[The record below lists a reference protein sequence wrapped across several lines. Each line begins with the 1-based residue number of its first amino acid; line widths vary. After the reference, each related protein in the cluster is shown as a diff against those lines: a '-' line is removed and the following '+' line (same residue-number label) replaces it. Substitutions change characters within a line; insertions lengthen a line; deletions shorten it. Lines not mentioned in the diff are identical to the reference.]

1 MKTLKS
7 AQTLRVVLGLFL
19 AFAMS
24 GKMWAQSS
32 NSRFV
37 AEGAVHED
45 LEEDRVQT
53 RANAFIYEGK
63 YEEYRKW
70 KLQIKKESQ
79 KMYKAFKKKTKKTED
94 EDVRDSLYE
103 EHKRKS
109 YNLVYQPNPYPKHG
123 YVVIIRPSFAHT
135 RGFAV
140 EKDKVVYMDYALTDE
155 IMNVSA
161 TEISEDVC
169 KALRSL
175 MDNIVESARLTHDLD
190 GTIDGTFY
198 YIIVGAY
205 PTHMV
210 KSHGGGGRNNEEGA
224 ACRLLEKLS
233 EAAKQKDAATINA
246 QLEEIKRLDAFYS
259 ALKVK

>member
-7 AQTLRVVLGLFL
+7 TQALRVVIGLFL

-37 AEGAVHED
+37 AEAAVHEY

-63 YEEYRKW
+63 FEEYRKW
-70 KLQIKKESQ
+70 QLHIKKENR
-79 KMYKAFKKKTKKTED
+79 KMEEAHKKKMKKIKD
-94 EDVRDSLYE
+94 EDVRDSIHE
-103 EHKRKS
+103 EYRRKH
-109 YNLVYQPNPYPKHG
+109 YNLVYQPSPYPKHD

-140 EKDKVVYMDYALTDE
+140 EKDKVVYMDYTLTDE

-161 TEISEDVC
+161 TEASEDVC

-190 GTIDGTFY
+190 GTLDGTFY
-198 YIIVGAY
+198 YIIVGPWP

-210 KSHGGGGRNNEEGA
+210 KSHGGSRNNEEGA

>member
-7 AQTLRVVLGLFL
+7 TQALRVVLGLFL

-37 AEGAVHED
+37 AVGAVHEYIEKD
-45 LEEDRVQT
+45 KVQA

-63 YEEYRKW
+63 FEEYRKW
-70 KLQIKKESQ
+70 QMQIRKE
-79 KMYKAFKKKTKKTED
+79 KKKLEKPYKKRMKKTED
-94 EDVRDSLYE
+94 EDVRDSLHE
-103 EHKRKS
+103 
-109 YNLVYQPNPYPKHG
+109 VYRRQHYDLSHQSSPYPKHD
-123 YVVIIRPSFAHT
+123 YVVIIRPSFEPI

-140 EKDKVVYMDYALTDE
+140 EKDKVVYMDYA
-155 IMNVSA
+155 ISKPSPSMNVSA
-161 TEISEDVC
+161 TEVSEDVC

-175 MDNIVESARLTHDLD
+175 MDNIVESARVTHDLD
-190 GTIDGTFY
+190 GRFDGTY
-198 YIIVGAY
+198 YDIIVGAY

-210 KSHGGGGRNNEEGA
+210 KSHGGGNNEEGA

>member
-7 AQTLRVVLGLFL
+7 TQTLRVVIGLFL

-24 GKMWAQSS
+24 GKTWAQSS

-37 AEGAVHED
+37 AEGAVHEY

-63 YEEYRKW
+63 FEEYRKW
-70 KLQIKKESQ
+70 QLQIKKESR
-79 KMYKAFKKKTKKTED
+79 KMEEAHKKKMKKIKD

-103 EHKRKS
+103 EYKRQR
-109 YNLVYQPNPYPKHG
+109 YNFVYQPCPYPQHE
-123 YVVIIRPSFAHT
+123 YVVIIRPTLKPT

-140 EKDKVVYMDYALTDE
+140 EKDKVVYMDYTQPNA

-161 TEISEDVC
+161 TEVSEDVC

-175 MDNIVESARLTHDLD
+175 MDNIVESAKLTYDGPKVLD
-190 GTIDGTFY
+190 GTTYSIIDGHFPCY
-198 YIIVGAY
+198 
-205 PTHMV
+205 MV
-210 KSHGGGGRNNEEGA
+210 KSHGGSRNNEEGA

-259 ALKVK
+259 PLKVK

>member
-7 AQTLRVVLGLFL
+7 TQALRVVIGLFL

-37 AEGAVHED
+37 AEAAVHEY

-63 YEEYRKW
+63 FEEYRKW
-70 KLQIKKESQ
+70 QLHIKKESR
-79 KMYKAFKKKTKKTED
+79 KMEEAHKKKMKKIKD

-103 EHKRKS
+103 DYKRQR
-109 YNLVYQPNPYPKHG
+109 YNFVYQPCPYPQHE
-123 YVVIIRPSFAHT
+123 YVVIIRPTLKPT

-140 EKDKVVYMDYALTDE
+140 EKDKVVYMDYNKLE
-155 IMNVSA
+155 LGPLNISA

-169 KALRSL
+169 KALKSL
-175 MDNIVESARLTHDLD
+175 MDNIVESARVTHDLD
-190 GTIDGTFY
+190 GRFDGTY
-198 YIIVGAY
+198 YDIIVGAY

-210 KSHGGGGRNNEEGA
+210 KSHGGRNNEEGA

>member
-7 AQTLRVVLGLFL
+7 TQSLRVVLGLFL
-19 AFAMS
+19 AFAVS

-37 AEGAVHED
+37 AEGAVHEY
-45 LEEDRVQT
+45 LEEDRVQA

-63 YEEYRKW
+63 FEEYRKW
-70 KLQIKKESQ
+70 HLHIKKESR
-79 KMYKAFKKKTKKTED
+79 KMEEAFKKKMKKIKD

-103 EHKRKS
+103 EYKRQR
-109 YNLVYQPNPYPKHG
+109 YNFVYQPCPYPQHE
-123 YVVIIRPSFAHT
+123 YVVIIRPTLKPT

-140 EKDKVVYMDYALTDE
+140 EKDKVVYMDYNKLE
-155 IMNVSA
+155 SGPLNISA

-169 KALRSL
+169 MALRSL
-175 MDNIVESARLTHDLD
+175 MDNIVESAKLTYDGPKVLD
-190 GTIDGTFY
+190 GTTYSIIDGHFPCY
-198 YIIVGAY
+198 
-205 PTHMV
+205 MV
-210 KSHGGGGRNNEEGA
+210 KSHGGSRNNEEGA

>member
-7 AQTLRVVLGLFL
+7 TQTWRVVLGLFL

-37 AEGAVHED
+37 AVGAVHEYI
-45 LEEDRVQT
+45 EKDRVQA

-63 YEEYRKW
+63 FEEYCKWQMQIRKERK
-70 KLQIKKESQ
+70 KLEKSYKKR
-79 KMYKAFKKKTKKTED
+79 MKKTEN
-94 EDVRDSLYE
+94 EDVRDSLHE
-103 EHKRKS
+103 
-109 YNLVYQPNPYPKHG
+109 VYRCQHYDLSHQSSPYPKHD
-123 YVVIIRPSFAHT
+123 YVVIIRPSFEPI

-140 EKDKVVYMDYALTDE
+140 EKDKVVYMDYA
-155 IMNVSA
+155 ISKPSPSMNVSA
-161 TEISEDVC
+161 TEVSEDVC

-175 MDNIVESARLTHDLD
+175 MDNIVESARVTHDLD
-190 GTIDGTFY
+190 GRFDGTY
-198 YIIVGAY
+198 YDIIVGAY

-210 KSHGGGGRNNEEGA
+210 KSHGGRNNEEGA

>member
-7 AQTLRVVLGLFL
+7 TQALRVVLGLFL

-37 AEGAVHED
+37 AEAAVHEY

-63 YEEYRKW
+63 FEEYRKW
-70 KLQIKKESQ
+70 QLHIKKESR
-79 KMYKAFKKKTKKTED
+79 KMEEAFKKKMKKIKD

-103 EHKRKS
+103 EYKRQR
-109 YNLVYQPNPYPKHG
+109 YNFVYQPCPYPQHE
-123 YVVIIRPSFAHT
+123 YVVIIRPTLKPT

-140 EKDKVVYMDYALTDE
+140 EKDKVVYMDYKKLE
-155 IMNVSA
+155 SGPLNVSA
-161 TEISEDVC
+161 TEASEDVC

-175 MDNIVESARLTHDLD
+175 MDNIVESAKLTFDLPKVMD
-190 GTIDGTFY
+190 GTTYNIIDGY
-198 YIIVGAY
+198 V
-205 PTHMV
+205 PCHMV
-210 KSHGGGGRNNEEGA
+210 TSRGVGKNTNGDV
-224 ACRLLEKLS
+224 CKLLDKLAD
-233 EAAKQKDAATINA
+233 AAKQKEASTINA